1 MTQNLMSLALS
12 ADDLEAVDGAL
23 AVLEARLTGLVA
35 LQREDR
41 RGLIKMGDKSEAFCR
56 QTLTILGQN
65 PQVIPPSFDLAEAQ
79 ADLLAVDV
87 LRPRL
92 ARLQRLT
99 ERAEDSEMALGS
111 DVMSA
116 SLEGYA
122 LLKVSGRNQGL
133 EGLRQGLSARFG
145 KTARRAEPSTLAG
158 G

>member
-145 KTARRAEPSTLAG
+145 KTARRAEPATLAG